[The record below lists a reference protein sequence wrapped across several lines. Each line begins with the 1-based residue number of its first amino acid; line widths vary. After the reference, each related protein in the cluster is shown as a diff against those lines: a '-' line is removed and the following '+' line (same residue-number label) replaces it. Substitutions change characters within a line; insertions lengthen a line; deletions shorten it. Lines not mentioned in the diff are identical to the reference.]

1 MIIIV
6 DGTVWLQK
14 AREFMSSDRLLE
26 DKNYLANLA
35 TGGLGIRT
43 DVSEDTV
50 EKSVVQEATAVLK

>member
-1 MIIIV
+1 M
-6 DGTVWLQK
+6 QK